1 MRYQQSRLPKKR
13 KYRKRSD
20 WTLNEWL
27 EKVWGDGLRR
37 PLEEPLAALSPGGEV
52 PVTRPIALTPLSA
65 KAVKAL
71 IYMKGWLLKDV
82 AAHWCMC
89 PESLSR
95 IIRAEHRSPMFDEA
109 VLGLPMRGNRAFVLH
124 PEVRNLLVE
133 LVAGRN
139 DSGFN
144 FPHFDG
150 APIKDGSNDQA

>member
-37 PLEEPLAALSPGGEV
+37 PLEEPLAVLSSGEEALATKPAAS
-52 PVTRPIALTPLSA
+52 PLSA
-65 KAVKAL
+65 KAIKSL

-82 AAHWCMC
+82 AAHWCMR

-95 IIRAEHRSPMFDEA
+95 IIRSEHRSPMFDEA
-109 VLGLPMRGNRAFVLH
+109 VLGLPMRGNRAFVSH
-124 PEVRNLLVE
+124 PEVRSLLVE
-133 LVAGRN
+133 LVGGRN
-139 DSGFN
+139 DPEFN

-150 APIKDGSNDQA
+150 APIKDGSNA